1 MGRPAARRP
10 PTVGTRPRDAGLLV
24 VAALLQAACL
34 IATRSPAVAAELAN
48 LLGSAL
54 IVAGSARAHDDPHRR
69 GHAVV
74 AEACGLVALGLAA
87 GVGSYAVGR
96 LAHLD
101 VADPDPQLIASAGA
115 VGVAACVT
123 VGQRRQAAS
132 GVAVILVAAA
142 TAAGLPVVDP
152 LAALCISVYA
162 LHRAWRY
169 RNGFA
174 GRPRQD
180 SNLRPSD

>member
-1 MGRPAARRP
+1 M
-10 PTVGTRPRDAGLLV
+10 
-24 VAALLQAACL
+24 
-34 IATRSPAVAAELAN
+34 AAELAT

-54 IVAGSARAHDDPHRR
+54 IVAGSARAQGARDRR

-74 AEACGLVALGLAA
+74 AEAGGLVALALAA

-101 VADPDPQLIASAGA
+101 VADPNPQLIASAGA
-115 VGVAACVT
+115 VGVAACVA
-123 VGQRRQAAS
+123 VGRRRQAAS

-142 TAAGLPVVDP
+142 TSIGVPVVDP
-152 LAALCISVYA
+152 LTALCISVYA